1 MSDHSEPYANGF
13 GILAGILI
21 LWVGTFAL
29 CVIFKSLFY
38 GDPEAGGEEEEQEQE
53 SRVGTQGVEVATL
66 RALECHKRFILS
78 DAISQADLPGI
89 QRV

>member
-1 MSDHSEPYANGF
+1 MSDHSEPNANPF
-13 GILAGILI
+13 RILAGILI

-38 GDPEAGGEEEEQEQE
+38 GDPAAGGAEEEQE
-53 SRVGTQGVEVATL
+53 SRVGTQSVDVAAF
-66 RALECHKRFILS
+66 RAMECHKRLIVS

>member
-21 LWVGTFAL
+21 LLVGTFAL

-38 GDPEAGGEEEEQEQE
+38 GDPVAEGQDEEQE
-53 SRVGTQGVEVATL
+53 SRVGAQSVDVVAF
-66 RALECHKRFILS
+66 RAMECHKRLVVS
-78 DAISQADLPGI
+78 DAIPQADLPGI

>member
-29 CVIFKSLFY
+29 CVIFKWLFY
-38 GDPEAGGEEEEQEQE
+38 SAPAAEGQDEEQA
-53 SRVGTQGVEVATL
+53 SRVGAQGVDA
-66 RALECHKRFILS
+66 AAFHAMECHKRLVVS

>member
-21 LWVGTFAL
+21 LGVGTFAL
-29 CVIFKSLFY
+29 CVIFKWLFY
-38 GDPEAGGEEEEQEQE
+38 SDPAAEGQDEEQA
-53 SRVGTQGVEVATL
+53 SRVSAQGVDA
-66 RALECHKRFILS
+66 AAFHAMECYKRLVVS

>member
-1 MSDHSEPYANGF
+1 MSDHSEPYANGL

-38 GDPEAGGEEEEQEQE
+38 GGPEAGGEEEE
-53 SRVGTQGVEVATL
+53 SRAGTQGVDVATL
-66 RALECHKRFILS
+66 RAMECHKRFILS

>member
-1 MSDHSEPYANGF
+1 MSDHSEPYANGL

-38 GDPEAGGEEEEQEQE
+38 GGPASGGEEEEQE
-53 SRVGTQGVEVATL
+53 SRVGTQGADVATL
-66 RALECHKRFILS
+66 RAMECHKRFILS

>member
-13 GILAGILI
+13 GILAGVLI

-38 GDPEAGGEEEEQEQE
+38 GGPEAGGEEEEQE
-53 SRVGTQGVEVATL
+53 SRAGTQGVDVATL
-66 RALECHKRFILS
+66 RAMECHKRFILS

>member
-38 GDPEAGGEEEEQEQE
+38 GGPEAGDEEEEQDMD
-53 SRVGTQGVEVATL
+53 GVEAAEEEGRHARRRCRYSPRTGM
-66 RALECHKRFILS
+66 
-78 DAISQADLPGI
+78 P
-89 QRV
+89 

>member
-29 CVIFKSLFY
+29 CVIFKWLFY
-38 GDPEAGGEEEEQEQE
+38 SDPAAEGQDEEQE
-53 SRVGTQGVEVATL
+53 SRVGAQGVDVAAF
-66 RALECHKRFILS
+66 RAMECHKRLVVS

>member
-38 GDPEAGGEEEEQEQE
+38 GDPAAGGEEEEQERATQE
-53 SRVGTQGVEVATL
+53 DFKGTPKSLV
-66 RALECHKRFILS
+66 RIL
-78 DAISQADLPGI
+78 
-89 QRV
+89 

>member
-1 MSDHSEPYANGF
+1 MLMGLGYLPASSFCGSARLLF
-13 GILAGILI
+13 VSSL
-21 LWVGTFAL
+21 
-29 CVIFKSLFY
+29 KSLFY
-38 GDPEAGGEEEEQEQE
+38 GGPEAGDEEEEQE
-53 SRVGTQGVEVATL
+53 SRVGTQGADVATL

>member
-38 GDPEAGGEEEEQEQE
+38 GGPEAGDEEEEQE
-53 SRVGTQGVEVATL
+53 SRVGTQGADVATL

>member
-38 GDPEAGGEEEEQEQE
+38 GDPAAGGEEAEQE
-53 SRVGTQGVEVATL
+53 SRAGKQGIDVDAL
-66 RALECHKRFILS
+66 RSMEYHKRLVLR
-78 DAISQADLPGI
+78 DAISQAHILVI
-89 QRV
+89 HSV

>member
-38 GDPEAGGEEEEQEQE
+38 GGPEAGGEDEAHVSVEAAAVGVAEPRHDVEKSLDVCFHAPCSQLASHQTPE
-53 SRVGTQGVEVATL
+53 SG
-66 RALECHKRFILS
+66 
-78 DAISQADLPGI
+78 
-89 QRV
+89 

>member
-38 GDPEAGGEEEEQEQE
+38 GGPETGGEEEEQE
-53 SRVGTQGVEVATL
+53 SRVGTQGVDVATL
-66 RALECHKRFILS
+66 RAMECHKRFILS
-78 DAISQADLPGI
+78 DAISQADLSGI

>member
-13 GILAGILI
+13 GILAGIII

-38 GDPEAGGEEEEQEQE
+38 GDPAAENQDEEQE
-53 SRVGTQGVEVATL
+53 SRVGAQGVDVASF
-66 RALECHKRFILS
+66 RAMECHKRLVVS

>member
-13 GILAGILI
+13 GILAGIII

-38 GDPEAGGEEEEQEQE
+38 GDPAAESQDEEQE
-53 SRVGTQGVEVATL
+53 SRVGAQGVDVAFICRFIELIVEVAGG
-66 RALECHKRFILS
+66 RGHSEAPILM
-78 DAISQADLPGI
+78 
-89 QRV
+89 RE

>member
-13 GILAGILI
+13 GILAGIII

-38 GDPEAGGEEEEQEQE
+38 GDPAAESQDEEQE
-53 SRVGTQGVEVATL
+53 SRVGAQGVDVASF
-66 RALECHKRFILS
+66 RAMECHKRLVVS

>member
-38 GDPEAGGEEEEQEQE
+38 GGPEAGGKEEEQE
-53 SRVGTQGVEVATL
+53 SRAGTQGVDVATL
-66 RALECHKRFILS
+66 RAMECHKRFILS